1 MHSSFVR
8 NELNAC
14 FILKDYFVQSFLGH
28 KGQVMEM
35 DEHVKCSKPRSY
47 KGGFDVFFEH
57 HRMWGA
63 VQAGEAFVLAVRGV

>member
-1 MHSSFVR
+1 MHRSSVH

-14 FILKDYFVQSFLGH
+14 FILKANFVQSFLGH
-28 KGQVMEM
+28 KILVLEM
-35 DEHVKCSKPRSY
+35 DEHVKCSKPSSY
-47 KGGFDVFFEH
+47 KSGLDVFFEH